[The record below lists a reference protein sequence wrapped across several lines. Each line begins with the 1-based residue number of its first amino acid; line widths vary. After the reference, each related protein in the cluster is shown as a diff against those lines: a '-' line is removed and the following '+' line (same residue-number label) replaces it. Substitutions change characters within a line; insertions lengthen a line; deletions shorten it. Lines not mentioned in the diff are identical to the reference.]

1 VFTEKPVAFSIEA
14 GQMLA
19 DTADSNGTLY
29 MVGYHKRSDPAI
41 EYAKAKID
49 AWKASGEM
57 GKMRLVRI
65 SMPPGDWVFNGG
77 NGALGVAGEQYP
89 PIKNEEWPDYFGN
102 MDKMKEY
109 NAFVN
114 YYIHQVNLMRFMFGE
129 DYKVT
134 FADKTGVLLATE
146 SQSGVCGTLEMAAYS
161 NSKDWQ
167 ESVFV
172 TFERGWIKVDLPAP
186 LASQRA
192 GTVTFM
198 VDNGGEAMTCS
209 PTMPSV
215 HAMRNQAK
223 NYLAAVRGDRKAPCE
238 AREAVL
244 DLKVAKDYVIKRYGG

>member
-1 VFTEKPVAFSIEA
+1 MPMAEVRKLRIGFVGCGFMGQKAHLRNYVTLTDECEVVAVAEPREKQRHLVATRYGIKEEYKDHLDLLKNAKVDAVVAAQPYSHHAAIIPDILNAKVPVFTEKPVAFSIEA

-57 GKMRLVRI
+57 GRMRLVRI

-109 NAFVN
+109 
-114 YYIHQVNLMRFMFGE
+114 
-129 DYKVT
+129 
-134 FADKTGVLLATE
+134 
-146 SQSGVCGTLEMAAYS
+146 
-161 NSKDWQ
+161 
-167 ESVFV
+167 
-172 TFERGWIKVDLPAP
+172 
-186 LASQRA
+186 
-192 GTVTFM
+192 
-198 VDNGGEAMTCS
+198 
-209 PTMPSV
+209 
-215 HAMRNQAK
+215 
-223 NYLAAVRGDRKAPCE
+223 
-238 AREAVL
+238 
-244 DLKVAKDYVIKRYGG
+244 